1 VNETARPARQLHD
14 ALAVVFKER
23 NLLDHTR
30 DQQEALM
37 PRPEHWT
44 DDAKAA
50 WLKARE
56 RPEQADRFVFAEH
69 PGPATHTFTY
79 RPEVRIGVVLPPWID
94 VDDWR
99 REASNDWDGWLE
111 DGVGLTVLD
120 RPGHALVT
128 SEVTSGVATVEPVP
142 LDPEALDGPTIPP
155 PDAPRLDLDISG
167 DSGW

>member
-50 WLKARE
+50 WLKAHE
-56 RPEQADRFVFAEH
+56 PPEQADPFAEH

-167 DSGW
+167 DTGR